1 MALYN
6 DETAGKSLQKVF
18 NRIGIRRS
26 LNLGDLS
33 STNTSLSNLLNGLV
47 KGDGNFIAEDLNA
60 IKSIFSNGLTNTG
73 YRNVIGSAAI
83 FTNIDGKTNFFDPKI
98 TYQNRLDITE
108 VFTGNPR
115 FLGGNGLTANYFQ
128 NDQILFD
135 EHANFEYNVDPN
147 QPEAE
152 VFGGVTE
159 DGQIP
164 PDNFWEEGDFEYS
177 AKVHPQSAKI
187 NTGVKW
193 EGYFVPRRTGPVRFR
208 IRCTGYFTFD
218 FNQEGY
224 EEDDNNDETLDSKN
238 RPNIG
243 VGKTYTEHMRIGIST
258 EIDNFAGLPNQNTI
272 FLSPQLGGDLEKMN
286 TIGIGMTAVHPN
298 IQTGSK
304 VFDFDKNT
312 GTIELTPPEGFTSA
326 VTGLLDGTE
335 TVGFTRHLGDEIEHS
350 IDTHVLVE
358 YKKNRIRMSYFH
370 HKNFDSK
377 DIDRIFNIDIKEMD
391 IATHQDFRYNRL
403 FSLDY
408 DFSEEAKGDFSRYY
422 DGSIRSGGT
431 GSLDSPTIGSTNNS
445 EEYVKLTTT
454 SKIVVEYEPP
464 RNLDSVGIKTFQV
477 TNTQGNYAPS
487 NRETG
492 SKGVIVTAESPILTL
507 RTKEKTQGVE
517 IGNLI
522 VSTQNVGDDSGE
534 AGDGSQGGDGEP
546 SIPFF
551 ARVKDFVI
559 NNYIVM
565 DMNALP
571 ATGNNAGI
579 GVTNAAQVKII
590 NHRGLVRR
598 VRVNPVTNSDT
609 ITSSVA
615 TNPFTGTQND
625 NPNSRTAYKDVQK
638 GMIVVG
644 EGDIPDYTVVDE
656 VISKTELKL
665 SAPVTVSANQ
675 DVFFYDSKGLRD
687 NSTLAYCD
695 RFNTSGPDVR
705 CLIAKVKDGDGNPIA
720 GGHQPGTT
728 SFEVED
734 DNGVESGW
742 TLQGIYFGDDGTAVT
757 NVVVGTSSTTITIGA
772 GITAPLLDGTRFTA
786 VNITGSPDRTLC
798 CPPTDTSPPFRA
810 TAEGLN
816 TVKNKYENLKI
827 DGGNLVFESL
837 ILQDNT
843 DENDAANN
851 TESINGNTVEANLK
865 IKITSTTENNKSYR
879 ILGFDPSA
887 PS

>member
-33 STNTSLSNLLNGLV
+33 STKTSLSNLLNGLV
-47 KGDGNFIAEDLNA
+47 RGDGNFIAEDLNA
-60 IKSIFSNGLTNTG
+60 IKNIFSNGLTNSG

-83 FTNIDGKTNFFDPKI
+83 FTNIDGDTNFFDPRI

-135 EHANFEYNVDPN
+135 EHDDLAGIGTGFEYNVDPN
-147 QPEAE
+147 TTEAE
-152 VFGGVTE
+152 VFGGVTA
-159 DGQIP
+159 DGRIP

-177 AKVHPQSAKI
+177 AKVHPQSSKI

-224 EEDDNNDETLDSKN
+224 EEDNDKN
-238 RPNIG
+238 IISSGIG
-243 VGKTYTEHMRIGIST
+243 TYKEHMRIGIST
-258 EIDNFAGLPNQNTI
+258 EIPNIAGLANQNTI
-272 FLSPQLGGDLEKMN
+272 FLSAAALGQSAVLEKMN
-286 TIGIGMTAVHPN
+286 TIGIGMTAVHDN
-298 IQTGSK
+298 IAIGSK

-312 GTIELTPPEGFTSA
+312 GTIELTPPEGAVSA
-326 VTGLLDGTE
+326 VTGLLDGTA
-335 TVGFTRHLGDEIEHS
+335 TVKFTRHLGDEIEHS
-350 IDTHVLVE
+350 IDTHVLKE

-403 FSLDY
+403 FALDY
-408 DFSEEAKGDFSRYY
+408 DFSDEAKGDFSKYY
-422 DGSIRSGGT
+422 DSSIRFGGT

-445 EEYVKLTTT
+445 DNYVKLTTT

-464 RNLDSVGIKTFQV
+464 KKLENVVIKTFEV
-477 TNTQGNYAPS
+477 KNTQGTYAPS

-492 SKGVIVTAESPILTL
+492 SHGVIVTADSPILTL

-522 VSTQNVGDDSGE
+522 VSTQATGDDQG
-534 AGDGSQGGDGEP
+534 GQGSQGGDGEP

-551 ARVKDFVI
+551 ARVEDFVI

-571 ATGNNAGI
+571 ATGANIGI
-579 GVTNAAQVKII
+579 GVTKAAQVKII
-590 NHRGLVRR
+590 DHRGLVRR
-598 VRVNPVTNSDT
+598 VRVKASNSDL
-609 ITSSVA
+609 IESSVA
-615 TNPFTGTQND
+615 TNPFTGTQSANSS
-625 NPNSRTAYKDVQK
+625 SRTAYKDVQK

-644 EGDIPDYTVVDE
+644 EGTIPDYTVVDE

-695 RFNTSGPDVR
+695 RFNTTPSGPDVR
-705 CLIAKVKDGDGNPIA
+705 CLIAKVKNQDGTPVA

-734 DNGVESGW
+734 DNGVASGW
-742 TLQGIYFGDDGTAVT
+742 TLQGIYFGDSGTAVT
-757 NVVVGTSSTTITIGA
+757 NVVEVGTASTTITIA
-772 GITAPLLDGTRFTA
+772 SGIKAPLLDGTRFTA
-786 VNITGSPDRTLC
+786 VNSPAPPDRTLC

-816 TVKNKYENLKI
+816 TVKNEYENLKI

-837 ILQDNT
+837 ILQDNV
-843 DENDAANN
+843 NNN
-851 TESINGNTVEANLK
+851 TPNNTSSINGNTVEANRK
-865 IKITSTTENNKSYR
+865 IKIKSTTENKSYH
-879 ILGFDPSA
+879 ILA
-887 PS
+887 VE